1 MATAL
6 TYRND
11 RRPDYVVIFCAAFLV
26 AFGIV
31 MLSSASSDIG
41 KIRFGDSYYYVKHQ
55 LLYGLSIGLI
65 GFFSA
70 AKIYYGALQRAALPL
85 FIASLVALLL
95 IFSPLGFAS
104 GGAERWLKF
113 GPITVQPAELLKLTL
128 VIYLAAWLTK
138 DKERPSGFSRGY
150 APFLAVL
157 AVIGSILLA
166 QSTTSTFVILATVA
180 GTVYFASGARP
191 LYLLLTGILGAA
203 IILAVSYATP
213 YRWSRIMAF
222 IDPER
227 NPQSAGYHITQS
239 RMAIGSGGIWG
250 VGLGESTTKIKYLPE
265 PIGDSIFAVI
275 AEELGFVGS
284 ATIAL
289 LFGTLSVR
297 TLMLSRRLQNRFG
310 QLLLVGFGTLIGIQA
325 FVNIG
330 AISGIIPLTGMPL
343 PFVSYGG
350 TGLAV
355 YMTMVG
361 IIANVSK
368 YTDSHT

>member
-1 MATAL
+1 MPSPSF
-6 TYRND
+6 TYTD
-11 RRPDYVVIFCAAFLV
+11 IRRPDYVIMFCAAFLI

-31 MLSSASSDIG
+31 MLSSASSDMG
-41 KIRFGDSYYYVKHQ
+41 KARFADSYYYVKHQ
-55 LLYGLSIGLI
+55 LLYGVSVGVL
-65 GFFSA
+65 GFFVA
-70 AKIYYGALQRAALPL
+70 AKIYYGALQRLALPL

-95 IFSPLGFAS
+95 IFSPLGVAA
-104 GGAERWLKF
+104 GGAERWLRV
-113 GPITVQPAELLKLTL
+113 GPITLQPAELLKLTL
-128 VIYLAAWLTK
+128 IIYLAAWLTK
-138 DKERPSGFSRGY
+138 DNGRPSNLIRGY

-157 AVIGSILLA
+157 AVIGAILLT
-166 QSTTSTFVILATVA
+166 QSTTSTFVILATAA
-180 GTVYFASGARP
+180 GAVYFASGARP
-191 LYLLLTGILGAA
+191 FYLLLTAVLGAS

-213 YRWSRIMAF
+213 YRWNRIMAF

-227 NPQSAGYHITQS
+227 NPQSTGYHITQS
-239 RMAIGSGGIWG
+239 RMAIGSGGVWG

-275 AEELGFVGS
+275 AEELGFIGG

-289 LFGTLSVR
+289 LFGTLSIR
-297 TLMLSRRLQNRFG
+297 TILLSRRLQNRFG

-330 AISGIIPLTGMPL
+330 AISGVIPLTGMPL

-350 TGLAV
+350 TGMAI

-361 IIANVSK
+361 IITNISK
-368 YTDSHT
+368 YTT

>member
-1 MATAL
+1 MSATL
-6 TYRND
+6 TFTD
-11 RRPDYVVIFCAAFLV
+11 ARRPDYVVIFCAAFLI

-31 MLSSASSDIG
+31 MLSSASSDMG
-41 KIRFGDSYYYVKHQ
+41 RARFGDTYYYVKHQ

-65 GFFSA
+65 GFFVA
-70 AKIYYGALQRAALPL
+70 AKTYYGALQRVALPL
-85 FIASLVALLL
+85 FIASLIALLL
-95 IFSPLGFAS
+95 IFSPLGFAA
-104 GGAERWLKF
+104 GGAERWLRI
-113 GPITVQPAELLKLTL
+113 GSITVQPAELLKLTL
-128 VIYLAAWLTK
+128 VIYLAAWLAK

-157 AVIGSILLA
+157 AIIGSILLA
-166 QSTTSTFVILATVA
+166 QSTTSTFIILAAVA
-180 GTVYFASGARP
+180 GAVYFASGARP
-191 LYLLLTGILGAA
+191 VYLLLTAVLGAT

-222 IDPER
+222 IDPES

-239 RMAIGSGGIWG
+239 RIAIGSGGVWG

-275 AEELGFVGS
+275 AEELGFVGG
-284 ATIAL
+284 ATVAL
-289 LFGTLSVR
+289 LLGTLSVR

-330 AISGIIPLTGMPL
+330 AISGMIPLTGMPL
-343 PFVSYGG
+343 PFISYGG

-361 IIANVSK
+361 IITNISK
-368 YTDSHT
+368 YAD